1 MPFAKIIYFK
11 GKTKDETYL
20 KRNETYVEAMRR
32 ETYVSLQANERLK
45 NKNVHNSFIINYIKK
60 RMRSFKAKTTAFC
73 IGLCLLGAATA
84 ERAQAAPERVSAV
97 EQTKLATGRVSDSQ
111 SPLIGATV
119 MEKGTS
125 NGTITDM
132 DGKFTLNVR
141 SGATLVISYVGY
153 VTQEIKAGTDMR
165 ITLSEDGHSV
175 NEVIVIGYGTQRREA
190 VTGSVANV
198 SGEKLN
204 QFAATNAAQA
214 LQGRVAGVLMTQTSS
229 KPGEEMQIRIRG
241 QRSLTAS
248 NDPLIVLDG
257 IPFMGQLSDIN
268 PADIKSMDILKD
280 ASATA
285 IYGSRGANGVIL
297 ITTEKGSMG
306 TPAKVSY
313 NGYVSFKKIF
323 SKYPMMDGPTF
334 SKFRKAAGLYQN
346 SLDEDDN
353 TNTDWQDLYYQTG
366 VSHNH
371 DVSVSG
377 GTNGGS
383 YSFGAGYYHDE
394 SVVPTEGYDRVS
406 VRGNFDQMVGK
417 WFRFG
422 LSTNNSYRKSQ
433 GVNDMYGVLSKSPLA
448 SPYDE
453 NGNLKRYI
461 SLPADDQTVVTKETV
476 KRDKDVWL
484 NENKGIGTYNTLF
497 GEVKCPWVEGLSY
510 RINIGLN
517 FRSSKGGNFTG
528 TGVNNKDANAVNGA
542 GISENQTRNWTVEN
556 LVTFDRTF
564 AEKHNLNVV
573 GMYSAEQTTYESTGA
588 SAQGIPADFFQY
600 YALDK
605 ATGQLNV
612 NNYNYWQSGLMSW
625 MGRVMY
631 SYDNKYMLSVALRSD
646 ASSRLAKGHQ
656 WHTYPAVSA
665 GWNIARESFMENLT
679 WIDNLKLRVGYGETS
694 NQSVNPYSTLGG
706 LAVRNYNFGS
716 TYKAGYYVNALPNP
730 ELGWEYSKTWN
741 FGLDFSLL
749 SGRLFGS
756 FEYYIQKTKD
766 ILLDV
771 TMPSTSGVN
780 SYTGNIGNTENKGF
794 ELTLNGIIIDNKDGW
809 KWEAGINLYAN
820 RNKLTKLTGA
830 DVVKPDGTKEPERD
844 EANRWFV
851 GHPIDVIFDYEYEG
865 LWNES
870 DLKTGPDGKTNLD
883 ILEPGGNLG
892 MIKVKYTGDYDANG
906 MPVRAIGADDRQI
919 MSMEPDLI
927 GGFNTTVGYKS
938 FDLTM
943 IGAFQI
949 GGKLISAIHSSNGY
963 LNMLTGRRGQ
973 LDVDYWTPE
982 NTGAKYPKPGG
993 IQSGDNPKYG
1003 STLGYF
1009 DAGYLKVRAITLGY
1023 NFDNLKAVKDFGITR
1038 LRLYATV
1045 QNPFVLFSP
1054 FNNESGL
1061 DPETNSWATQN
1072 TAVAVEGYNGK
1083 HRMPIVGYNTP
1094 ATRNFLFG
1102 INLTF

>member
-1 MPFAKIIYFK
+1 MHVNLRKSV
-11 GKTKDETYL
+11 L
-20 KRNETYVEAMRR
+20 CV
-32 ETYVSLQANERLK
+32 
-45 NKNVHNSFIINYIKK
+45 
-60 RMRSFKAKTTAFC
+60 
-73 IGLCLLGAATA
+73 GLCSLAGLMGTPQTATA
-84 ERAQAAPERVSAV
+84 APDSQSVTAV
-97 EQTKLATGRVSDSQ
+97 QQTKKVTGRVSDSMGT
-111 SPLIGATV
+111 LIGATI
-119 MEKGTS
+119 MEKGTT
-125 NGTITDM
+125 NGVVTDY
-132 DGKFTLNVR
+132 DGNFSINVQP
-141 SGATLVISYVGY
+141 GATLVVSYVGY
-153 VTQEIKAGTDMR
+153 VSQEIKVGNQSNLNIM
-165 ITLSEDGHSV
+165 LEDEGRNL
-175 NEVIVIGYGTQRREA
+175 NEVVVIGYGTQRREA

-198 SGEKLN
+198 NGEKLN
-204 QFAATNAAQA
+204 QIAATNAAQA
-214 LQGRVAGVLMTQTSS
+214 LQGRVAGVLMTQTGS
-229 KPGEEMQIRIRG
+229 KPGDEMQIRIRG
-241 QRSLTAS
+241 QRSLSAS

-268 PADIKSMDILKD
+268 PTDIKSMDILKD

-285 IYGSRGANGVIL
+285 IYGSRGANGVII
-297 ITTEKGSMG
+297 ITTAKGNQG
-306 TPAKVSY
+306 VPAKVSY
-313 NGYVSFKKIF
+313 NGYVSFKTVF
-323 SKYPMMDGPTF
+323 HKYPMMDGPTF
-334 SKFRKAAGLYQN
+334 SKFREYAGLYKN
-346 SLDEDDN
+346 SLDESDN

-371 DVSVSG
+371 DVSVAG

-394 SVVPTEGYDRVS
+394 SVVPTEGYDRIS
-406 VRGNFDQMVGK
+406 VRGNFDQTVGK

-422 LSTNNSYRKSQ
+422 LSTNNSYRKTQ
-433 GVNDMYGVLSKSPLA
+433 GVNDMYGVLSKSPLT

-453 NGNLKRYI
+453 NGELRRYV
-461 SLPADDQTVVTKETV
+461 SLPADDQSVVTKETV
-476 KRDKDVWL
+476 ERDKDVWL
-484 NENKGIGTYNTLF
+484 NENKGIGSYNTLF
-497 GEVKCPWVEGLSY
+497 GEVKCPWIEGLSY

-517 FRSSKGGNFTG
+517 YRSSKGGSFTG
-528 TGVNNKDANAVNGA
+528 TGVNNKDPKAVNG
-542 GISENQTRNWTVEN
+542 GSISENQTYNWAVEN
-556 LVTFDRTF
+556 LITYDHTF

-588 SAQGIPADFFQY
+588 NAQDIPADYFQY
-600 YALDK
+600 FALDK
-605 ATGQLNV
+605 ATGQANLTG
-612 NNYNYWQSGLMSW
+612 YNYWQSGLISW

-665 GWNIARESFMENLT
+665 GWNIAREDFMRDLT

-694 NQSVNPYSTLGG
+694 NQSINPYSTLGG
-706 LAVRNYNFGS
+706 LAVRNYNFGD

-741 FGLDFSLL
+741 FGLDFSLFNGRL
-749 SGRLFGS
+749 SGSL
-756 FEYYIQKTKD
+756 EYYSQKTND

-771 TMPSTSGVN
+771 SLPSTSGVS

-794 ELTLNGIIIDNKDGW
+794 ELTLNGVIIDNKNGW
-809 KWEAGINLYAN
+809 NWEAGINLYQN

-830 DVVKPDGTKEPERD
+830 VDENGKPVPD
-844 EANRWFV
+844 EANRWFP
-851 GHPIDVIFDYEYEG
+851 GHPIDVIYDYKYIG
-865 LWNES
+865 LWQAGEE
-870 DLKTGPDGKTNLD
+870 DLMNV
-883 ILEPGGNLG
+883 LEPGGNIG
-892 MIKVKYTGDYDANG
+892 MIKVAHDKALDENG
-906 MPVRAIGADDRQI
+906 KPTRQIGAEDREI

-927 GGFNTTVGYKS
+927 GGFNTTVAYKNL
-938 FDLTM
+938 DLTV

-949 GGKLISAIHSSNGY
+949 GGKLISAIHSANGY

-973 LDVDYWTPE
+973 LDVDYWTE
-982 NTGAKYPKPGG
+982 NNTGAKYPKPGG

-1023 NFDNLKAVKDFGITR
+1023 NFTDLKPIKDLGISR

-1061 DPETNSWATQN
+1061 DPETNSFANQN
-1072 TAVAVEGYNGK
+1072 TAVGIDGYTGK
-1083 HRMPIVGYNTP
+1083 HKMPIVGYNTP

-1102 INLTF
+1102 INVTF

>member
-1 MPFAKIIYFK
+1 M
-11 GKTKDETYL
+11 
-20 KRNETYVEAMRR
+20 
-32 ETYVSLQANERLK
+32 
-45 NKNVHNSFIINYIKK
+45 
-60 RMRSFKAKTTAFC
+60 SFKAKKTALC
-73 IGLCLLGAATA
+73 VGLCFLGVLS
-84 ERAQAAPERVSAV
+84 AQEASAV
-97 EQTKLATGRVSDSQ
+97 TESVTSVQQTKQATGQVSDSQ
-111 SPLIGATV
+111 GPLIGATV

-125 NGTITDM
+125 NGTVTDFN
-132 DGKFTLNVR
+132 GNFSLNVK
-141 SGATLVISYVGY
+141 SGATLVISYIGY
-153 VTQEIKAGTDMR
+153 VTQEIKAGDNVHV
-165 ITLSEDGHSV
+165 TLTEDGHIV
-175 NEVIVIGYGTQRREA
+175 NEVVVIGYGTQRREA

-198 SGEKLN
+198 GGEKLN
-204 QFAATNAAQA
+204 QIAATNAAQA
-214 LQGRVAGVLMTQTSS
+214 LQGRVAGVLMTQTGS
-229 KPGEEMQIRIRG
+229 KPGDEMQIRIRG
-241 QRSLTAS
+241 QRSLSAS

-257 IPFMGQLSDIN
+257 IPFMGVLSDIN

-285 IYGSRGANGVIL
+285 IYGSRGANGVII
-297 ITTEKGSMG
+297 ITTVKGSQG

-313 NGYVSFKKIF
+313 NGYVSIKKVFK
-323 SKYPMMDGPTF
+323 KYPMMDGPTF
-334 SKFRKAAGLYQN
+334 SKFRKYAGLYQN

-371 DVSVSG
+371 DVSVAG

-417 WFRFG
+417 YFRFG
-422 LSTNNSYRKSQ
+422 LSTNNSYRKTQ

-448 SPYDE
+448 SPYDA

-461 SLPADDQTVVTKETV
+461 SLPADDQSVVTKETV
-476 KRDKDVWL
+476 ERDKDVWL
-484 NENKGIGTYNTLF
+484 NENKGIGSYNTLF

-517 FRSSKGGNFTG
+517 FRNSKGGNFTG
-528 TGVNNKDANAVNGA
+528 TGVNNKDANAVNGG
-542 GISENQTRNWTVEN
+542 GISENQTRNWAVEN
-556 LVTFDRTF
+556 LLTYDHIF
-564 AEKHNLNVV
+564 AEKHNVNVV
-573 GMYSAEQTTYESTGA
+573 AMYSAEQTTYESTGA
-588 SAQGIPADFFQY
+588 SAQDIPADYFQY

-605 ATGQLNV
+605 AVGQANLTG
-612 NNYNYWQSGLMSW
+612 YNYWQSGLISW

-631 SYDNKYMLSVALRSD
+631 SYDNKYMISAALRSD

-665 GWNIARESFMENLT
+665 GWNISRERFMENLT

-694 NQSVNPYSTLGG
+694 NQSINPYSTLGG

-741 FGLDFSLL
+741 FGLDFSLF
-749 SGRLFGS
+749 SGRLYGS
-756 FEYYIQKTKD
+756 FEYYTQKTND

-771 TMPSTSGVN
+771 SLPSTSGVS
-780 SYTGNIGNTENKGF
+780 SYTGNIGNTENKGW
-794 ELTLNGIIIDNKDGW
+794 ELTLNGIIIDNKNGW
-809 KWEAGINLYAN
+809 NWEAGINLYQN

-830 DVVKPDGTKEPERD
+830 LDENGDPVPDK
-844 EANRWFV
+844 ANRWFI
-851 GHPIDVIFDYEYEG
+851 GYPIDVIYDYKYIG
-865 LWNES
+865 LWQAGEEDKMS
-870 DLKTGPDGKTNLD
+870 V
-883 ILEPGGNLG
+883 LEPGGNIG
-892 MIKVKYTGDYDANG
+892 MIKVAHDKALDANG
-906 MPVRAIGADDRQI
+906 NPTRQI
-919 MSMEPDLI
+919 GEEDREVMSMEPDLI
-927 GGFNTTVGYKS
+927 GGFNTTVGYKG
-938 FDLTM
+938 FDLTV
-943 IGAFQI
+943 IGAFQV
-949 GGKLISAIHSSNGY
+949 GGMLISAIHSANGY

-973 LDVDYWTPE
+973 LDVDYWTE
-982 NTGAKYPKPGG
+982 QNTGAKYPKPGG

-1009 DAGYLKVRAITLGY
+1009 SASYLKVRAITLGY
-1023 NFDNLKAVKDFGITR
+1023 NFDNLKAIKDFGISR

-1054 FNNESGL
+1054 FNDESGL
-1061 DPETNSWATQN
+1061 DPETNSYANQN
-1072 TAVAVEGYNGK
+1072 TAVGIDGYTGK

-1094 ATRNFLFG
+1094 STRNFIFG
-1102 INLTF
+1102 LNVTF

>member
-1 MPFAKIIYFK
+1 MGILSAQ
-11 GKTKDETYL
+11 
-20 KRNETYVEAMRR
+20 EA
-32 ETYVSLQANERLK
+32 
-45 NKNVHNSFIINYIKK
+45 
-60 RMRSFKAKTTAFC
+60 
-73 IGLCLLGAATA
+73 
-84 ERAQAAPERVSAV
+84 SAV
-97 EQTKLATGRVSDSQ
+97 TESVTSVQQTKQATGRVSDSQ
-111 SPLIGATV
+111 GPLIGATV

-125 NGTITDM
+125 NGTVTDFN
-132 DGKFTLNVR
+132 GNFSLNVKP
-141 SGATLVISYVGY
+141 GATLVISYVGY
-153 VTQEIKAGTDMR
+153 ESQEIKAGDNLR
-165 ITLSEDGHSV
+165 VELKEDGHVV
-175 NEVIVIGYGTQRREA
+175 NEVVVIGYGTQRREA
-190 VTGSVANV
+190 VTGSVANIG
-198 SGEKLN
+198 GEKLN
-204 QFAATNAAQA
+204 QIAATNAAQA
-214 LQGRVAGVLMTQTSS
+214 LQGRVAGVLMTQTST

-241 QRSLTAS
+241 QRSLSAS

-257 IPFMGQLSDIN
+257 IPFMGVLSDIN

-285 IYGSRGANGVIL
+285 IYGSRGANGVII
-297 ITTEKGSMG
+297 ITTTKGSQG
-306 TPAKVSY
+306 APAKVSY
-313 NGYVSFKKIF
+313 NGYVSFKKVF
-323 SKYPMMDGPTF
+323 KKYPMMDGPTF
-334 SKFRKAAGLYQN
+334 SKFRQYAGLYQN
-346 SLDEDDN
+346 SLDENDN

-371 DVSVSG
+371 DVSVAG

-417 WFRFG
+417 YFRFG
-422 LSTNNSYRKSQ
+422 LSTNNSYRKTQ

-461 SLPADDQTVVTKETV
+461 SLPADDQSVVTKETV
-476 KRDKDVWL
+476 ERDKDVWL
-484 NENKGIGTYNTLF
+484 NENKGIGSYNTLF

-528 TGVNNKDANAVNGA
+528 TGVNNKDANAVNGG
-542 GISENQTRNWTVEN
+542 GISENQTRNWAVEN
-556 LVTFDRTF
+556 LLTYDHIF
-564 AEKHNLNVV
+564 AEKHNVNVV
-573 GMYSAEQTTYESTGA
+573 AMYSAEQTTYESTGA
-588 SAQGIPADFFQY
+588 SAQDIPADYFQY

-605 ATGQLNV
+605 AVGQANLTG
-612 NNYNYWQSGLMSW
+612 YNYWQSGLMSW

-631 SYDNKYMLSVALRSD
+631 SYDNKYMISAALRSD

-665 GWNIARESFMENLT
+665 GWNISREQFMENLT

-694 NQSVNPYSTLGG
+694 NQSINPYSTLGG

-741 FGLDFSLL
+741 FGLDFSLF
-749 SGRLFGS
+749 SGRLYGS
-756 FEYYIQKTKD
+756 FEYYTQKTND

-771 TMPSTSGVN
+771 SLPSTSGVS
-780 SYTGNIGNTENKGF
+780 SYTGNIGNTENKGW
-794 ELTLNGIIIDNKDGW
+794 ELTLNGIIIDNKNGW
-809 KWEAGINLYAN
+809 NWEAGINLYQN

-830 DVVKPDGTKEPERD
+830 LDENGNPVPDKG
-844 EANRWFV
+844 NRWFI
-851 GHPIDVIFDYEYEG
+851 GYPIDVIYDYKYIG
-865 LWNES
+865 LWQAGEEAQMN
-870 DLKTGPDGKTNLD
+870 
-883 ILEPGGNLG
+883 ILEPGGNIG
-892 MIKVKYTGDYDANG
+892 MIKVAHDKALDANG
-906 MPVRAIGADDRQI
+906 NPTRQIGEDDREV

-927 GGFNTTVGYKS
+927 GGFNTTVGYKG
-938 FDLTM
+938 FDLTV
-943 IGAFQI
+943 IGAFQV
-949 GGKLISAIHSSNGY
+949 GGKLISAIHSANGY

-973 LDVDYWTPE
+973 LDVDYWTE
-982 NTGAKYPKPGG
+982 QNTGAKYPKPGG

-1023 NFDNLKAVKDFGITR
+1023 NFDNLKAVKDFGISR
-1038 LRLYATV
+1038 LRLYATI

-1061 DPETNSWATQN
+1061 DPETNSYANQN
-1072 TAVAVEGYNGK
+1072 TAVGIDGYTGK

-1094 ATRNFLFG
+1094 STRNFIFG
-1102 INLTF
+1102 LNVTF

>member
-1 MPFAKIIYFK
+1 M
-11 GKTKDETYL
+11 
-20 KRNETYVEAMRR
+20 
-32 ETYVSLQANERLK
+32 
-45 NKNVHNSFIINYIKK
+45 
-60 RMRSFKAKTTAFC
+60 SFKAKKTVLC
-73 IGLCLLGAATA
+73 LGLCFLGI
-84 ERAQAAPERVSAV
+84 VSAQQV
-97 EQTKLATGRVSDSQ
+97 SAAAGVASVQQTMQASGHVTDSQ
-111 SPLIGATV
+111 GPLIGATV

-125 NGTITDM
+125 NGTVTDFE
-132 DGKFTLNVR
+132 GNFSLNVKP
-141 SGATLVISYVGY
+141 GATLVVSYVGY
-153 VTQEIKAGTDMR
+153 ISQEVKAGSNMHVN
-165 ITLSEDGHSV
+165 LKEDGHVV
-175 NEVIVIGYGTQRREA
+175 NEVVVIGYGTQRREA

-198 SGEKLN
+198 NGEKLN
-204 QFAATNAAQA
+204 QVAASNAAQA

-241 QRSLTAS
+241 QRSLSAS

-285 IYGSRGANGVIL
+285 IYGSRGANGVII
-297 ITTEKGSMG
+297 ITTVKGAQG

-313 NGYVSFKKIF
+313 NGYVSFKKVF
-323 SKYPMMDGPTF
+323 HKYPMMDGPTF
-334 SKFRKAAGLYQN
+334 SKFRQYAGLYQN
-346 SLDEDDN
+346 SLDENDN
-353 TNTDWQDLYYQTG
+353 TSTDWQDLYYQTG
-366 VSHNH
+366 VSYNH

-394 SVVPTEGYDRVS
+394 SVVPTEGYDRIS
-406 VRGNFDQMVGK
+406 VRGNFDQSVGK
-417 WFRFG
+417 YFRFG
-422 LSTNNSYRKSQ
+422 LSTNNSYRKTK

-453 NGNLKRYI
+453 NGNLKRFVT
-461 SLPADDQTVVTKETV
+461 LPADDQSVVTKETV
-476 KRDKDVWL
+476 ERDQEVWL
-484 NENKGIGTYNTLF
+484 NENKGIGSYNTLF
-497 GEVKCPWVEGLSY
+497 GELKCPWIEGLSY

-528 TGVNNKDANAVNGA
+528 TGVNNKDENAINGG
-542 GISENQTRNWTVEN
+542 GISENQTRNWAIEN
-556 LVTFDRTF
+556 LLTYDHTF

-573 GMYSAEQTTYESTGA
+573 AMYSAEETTYESTGA
-588 SAQGIPADFFQY
+588 SAQGIPADYFQY

-605 ATGQLNV
+605 ATGEVNL
-612 NNYNYWQSGLMSW
+612 NNYNYWQSGLVSW

-631 SYDNKYMLSVALRSD
+631 SYDNKYMISAALRSD

-665 GWNIARESFMENLT
+665 GWNIARESFMENLK

-694 NQSVNPYSTLGG
+694 NQSINPYSTLGG
-706 LAVRNYNFGS
+706 LAIRNYNFGN

-741 FGLDFSLL
+741 FGLDFSLFN
-749 SGRLFGS
+749 GRLYGS
-756 FEYYIQKTKD
+756 IEYYTQKTKD

-771 TMPSTSGVN
+771 SLPSTSGV
-780 SYTGNIGNTENKGF
+780 SSFTGNIGNTENKGF
-794 ELTLNGIIIDNKDGW
+794 ELTLNGIIIDNKNGW
-809 KWEAGINLYAN
+809 NWEAGINLYAN
-820 RNKLTKLTGA
+820 RNKLTKLTG
-830 DVVKPDGTKEPERD
+830 TEPIILPNGQEKKERD

-851 GHPIDVIFDYEYEG
+851 GYPIDVIYDYEYEG
-865 LWNES
+865 LWQEG
-870 DLKTGPDGKTNLD
+870 DPYLD
-883 ILEPGGNLG
+883 ILEPGGNVG
-892 MIKVKYTGDYDANG
+892 MIKVKYRGDASLGDYEADG
-906 MPVRAIGADDRQI
+906 VTPSRAIGAEDRQI

-927 GGFNTTVGYKS
+927 GGFNTTVGYKG
-938 FDLTM
+938 FDLTV

-1009 DAGYLKVRAITLGY
+1009 NAGYLKFRTITLGY
-1023 NFDNLKAVKDFGITR
+1023 NFDNLRCIKDLGISR

-1061 DPETNSWATQN
+1061 DPETNSWANQN
-1072 TAVAVEGYNGK
+1072 TAVPVDGYTGK
-1083 HRMPIVGYNTP
+1083 HKMPIVGYNTP

-1102 INLTF
+1102 VNVTF

>member
-1 MPFAKIIYFK
+1 MNVRHSKKIVLAGLFA
-11 GKTKDETYL
+11 
-20 KRNETYVEAMRR
+20 A
-32 ETYVSLQANERLK
+32 
-45 NKNVHNSFIINYIKK
+45 
-60 RMRSFKAKTTAFC
+60 
-73 IGLCLLGAATA
+73 IGLYCPMQAVAAAEGSALAAT
-84 ERAQAAPERVSAV
+84 QQSKHV
-97 EQTKLATGRVSDSQ
+97 TGYVGDSQ
-111 SPLIGATV
+111 GALIGATV
-119 MEKGTS
+119 QEKGTT
-125 NGTITDM
+125 NGVVTDF
-132 DGKFTLNVR
+132 DGNFSLNVKP
-141 SGATLVISYVGY
+141 GATLVVSYVGY
-153 VTQEIKAGTDMR
+153 
-165 ITLSEDGHSV
+165 ITKEVSVGNSSHIAVQLEEEGHNL
-175 NEVIVIGYGTQRREA
+175 NEVVVIGYGTQRREA

-198 SGEKLN
+198 GGEKLN
-204 QFAATNAAQA
+204 QIAATNAAQA

-241 QRSLTAS
+241 QRSLSAS

-268 PADIKSMDILKD
+268 PTDIKSLDILKD

-285 IYGSRGANGVIL
+285 IYGSRGANGVII
-297 ITTEKGSMG
+297 ITTVKGYQG
-306 TPAKVSY
+306 APAKVSY
-313 NGYVSFKKIF
+313 NGYVSFKSVF
-323 SKYPMMDGPTF
+323 HKYPMMDGPTF
-334 SKFRKAAGLYQN
+334 SEFRKYAGLYQN
-346 SLDEDDN
+346 SLDENDN
-353 TNTDWQDLYYQTG
+353 TNTDWQDLYYETG

-371 DVSVSG
+371 DVSVAG

-394 SVVPTEGYDRVS
+394 SVVPTEGYDRIS

-417 WFRFG
+417 YFRFG
-422 LSTNNSYRKSQ
+422 LSTNNSYRKNQ

-453 NGNLKRYI
+453 NGNLKRYV
-461 SLPADDQTVVTKETV
+461 SLPADDQSVVTKETV
-476 KRDKDVWL
+476 KRDKNVWL
-484 NENKGIGTYNTLF
+484 SENKGIGSYNTLF
-497 GEVKCPWVEGLSY
+497 GELKCPWVEGLSY

-517 FRSSKGGNFTG
+517 YRSSKGGSFTG
-528 TGVNNKDANAVNGA
+528 TGVNNKDANAVNG
-542 GISENQTRNWTVEN
+542 GSISENQTYNWAVEN
-556 LVTFDRTF
+556 LVTYDRVF

-588 SAQGIPADFFQY
+588 NAQDIPADYFQY

-605 ATGQLNV
+605 AVGQANLTG
-612 NNYNYWQSGLMSW
+612 YNYWQSGLMSW

-665 GWNIARESFMENLT
+665 GWNISREAFMEQYT
-679 WIDNLKLRVGYGETS
+679 WLDNLKLRIGYGETS
-694 NQSVNPYSTLGG
+694 NQSINPYSTLGG
-706 LAVRNYNFGS
+706 LAVRNYNFGDG
-716 TYKAGYYVNALPNP
+716 TNYMAGYYVNALPNP

-741 FGLDFSLL
+741 FGIDFSLFR
-749 SGRLFGS
+749 GRLSGS
-756 FEYYIQKTKD
+756 FEYYTQKTND

-771 TMPSTSGVN
+771 SLPSTSGVS

-794 ELTLNGIIIDNKDGW
+794 EFTLNGIIIDNKNGW
-809 KWEAGINLYAN
+809 NWEAGINLYQN

-830 DVVKPDGTKEPERD
+830 LDENGNPVPDK
-844 EANRWFV
+844 ANRWFI
-851 GHPIDVIFDYEYEG
+851 GQPIDVIYDYKYEG
-865 LWNES
+865 LWNANDVYEVT
-870 DLKTGPDGKTNLD
+870 LPDGTKTTNFA

-892 MIKVKYTGDYDANG
+892 MIKVAHDKALDANG
-906 MPVRAIGADDRQI
+906 VPTRQIGEDDREV

-927 GGFNTTVGYKS
+927 GGFNTTVGYKG
-938 FDLTM
+938 FDLTV

-949 GGKLISAIHSSNGY
+949 GGKLISAIHSANGY

-973 LDVDYWTPE
+973 LDVDYWTE
-982 NTGAKYPKPGG
+982 SNTGAKYPKPGG

-1009 DAGYLKVRAITLGY
+1009 DAGYLKIRAITLGY
-1023 NFDNLKAVKDFGITR
+1023 NFDNLNAVKDFGISR
-1038 LRLYATV
+1038 LRLYATI

-1061 DPETNSWATQN
+1061 DPETNSFANQN
-1072 TAVAVEGYNGK
+1072 TAVGIDGYTGK
-1083 HRMPIVGYNTP
+1083 HKMPIVGYNTP

-1102 INLTF
+1102 INVTF